1 MTTKRNSA
9 ALLLLLFAATVF
21 HSCDKARVF
30 ERNEEINNHLWD
42 YADVKTFEAEIT
54 DTSLTYNIYVNVRH
68 SFQFE
73 WRNLWVDIET
83 VLPDST
89 SFHKRINLQLS
100 EPDGHWLGDCL
111 GDNCDMQNLIQ
122 SNAYFP
128 QPGKYIFRLRQDM
141 RANPLSYVNSIGLRI
156 EKYSDK

>member
-1 MTTKRNSA
+1 MTTRRNSA
-9 ALLLLLFAATVF
+9 ALLFLLFAATVF
-21 HSCDKARVF
+21 NACDKAWVF
-30 ERNEEINNHLWD
+30 ERNEEIKNHFWD
-42 YADVKTFEAEIT
+42 YSDVKTFEADIS

-68 SFQFE
+68 SFRFE

-141 RANPLSYVNSIGLRI
+141 RANPLSHVKSIGLRI